1 MWLDLESANQLHTP
15 KNTRKTVESNSIALD
30 KYRRGLCIQ
39 GQPKPPLPTGAACL
53 ASKTGNATPGAIR
66 CTNIEWPNVTGSK
79 AAMASV
85 DTVGG
90 RARCHNEGGQQVDIT
105 SEMELLWPIHPLPPP
120 GERRRRSLKRRTGW
134 WEGWQLNTT
143 ASLPSSPISTMP
155 ARTSHTWREVGEVE
169 EDKDR
174 LNTMKPQHRKT
185 TFQTRTPPP
194 KKLTINSDIW
204 CVCLSG
210 DLVASFCLEVRVYLV
225 RGFSAEVTERV
236 LNYWAVAASRE
247 GRHTEAEE
255 GTLICRYMLS
265 ANTHTKTP
273 ISPEECVFFL
283 ADKMLLSERFFYMLK
298 HTEAEILLNSVD
310 LWMSLTFIWRKKDDS
325 GKEEI
330 TDVYFEAK
338 HSGCLT
344 GKSPIH
350 PFSRCVLL
358 SGSTPQSLPDSPLA
372 ARKTNLTTGDKLPER
387 SEDFSAESSSA
398 LFSAALVFSSR
409 IWPPVCFPL
418 SAWLDMKEG
427 LKC

>member
-1 MWLDLESANQLHTP
+1 
-15 KNTRKTVESNSIALD
+15 
-30 KYRRGLCIQ
+30 
-39 GQPKPPLPTGAACL
+39 
-53 ASKTGNATPGAIR
+53 
-66 CTNIEWPNVTGSK
+66 
-79 AAMASV
+79 
-85 DTVGG
+85 
-90 RARCHNEGGQQVDIT
+90 
-105 SEMELLWPIHPLPPP
+105 
-120 GERRRRSLKRRTGW
+120 
-134 WEGWQLNTT
+134 
-143 ASLPSSPISTMP
+143 MP

-174 LNTMKPQHRKT
+174 LNTMKPHHRKT
-185 TFQTRTPPP
+185 TFQTRTPPQQ
-194 KKLTINSDIW
+194 KLNISSDIW
-204 CVCLSG
+204 CVYLSS

-247 GRHTEAEE
+247 GRQTEAEE

-265 ANTHTKTP
+265 ANTHKNTYQSRGVRALFSRLNAL
-273 ISPEECVFFL
+273 IWREEKFFL
-283 ADKMLLSERFFYMLK
+283 QAKTHWGRNIIKLSGFMNEP
-298 HTEAEILLNSVD
+298 HI
-310 LWMSLTFIWRKKDDS
+310 IWGKKDYS

-330 TDVYFEAK
+330 TDVYFGAK

-350 PFSRCVLL
+350 PFSRCVSL

-387 SEDFSAESSSA
+387 SEDFSAKSSSS

-427 LKC
+427 LKS